1 MRRSRHRKRLA
12 NLTGVLPADHD
23 GILDVLANLVGVL
36 TLVGALTAVLAAN
49 SAIKI
54 KTPLA
59 RDTKQEFIMLQI
71 GKEGVWDLQSA
82 KTRLFILNKQ
92 RIDGWKRCLNLS
104 LFEIVAC
111 AQRME
116 SWSVSET
123 VGQVAVDVS
132 SNGARMTRL
141 SSPTE
146 RSHDLEKR
154 DSWVR
159 KKIDDAAESKSAI
172 FVILEKEGFENY
184 RKVRAIA
191 GENNVL
197 VGWEPWQTGASV
209 FFGSEGRSMNVQ

>member
-1 MRRSRHRKRLA
+1 MRRSRHRKRLS
-12 NLTGVLPADHD
+12 NLNRVLPADHD
-23 GILDVLANLVGVL
+23 GILDILANLVGVL

-59 RDTKQEFIMLQI
+59 RDTKQEFTMLQI
-71 GKEGVWDLQSA
+71 GKEGVWDLQTA
-82 KTRLFILNKQ
+82 KNRLFALNNQ
-92 RIDGWKRCLNLS
+92 RIDGWKSCLTLS
-104 LFEIVAC
+104 LFELVAC

-116 SWSVSET
+116 SWSASET
-123 VGQVAVDVS
+123 VGQVAIDVS

-141 SSPTE
+141 PSPTE
-146 RSHDLEKR
+146 RSNDLEKK
-154 DSWVR
+154 DSWTRR
-159 KKIDDAAESKSAI
+159 KIEDAAKSKRAI
-172 FVILEKEGFENY
+172 FVILEKQGFENY
-184 RKVRAIA
+184 RRVKSIA